1 MDVTPRV
8 ALLIDVVASRAADR
22 SALHAAILAAAD
34 AANAAVPAV
43 DPLYPTVGDELQG
56 VYRSLGDAL
65 SAAFTLRLTLAP
77 GWDVRCGLGGGEVIV
92 VDAARRIQDGS
103 AWWLAREAIDW
114 VAERST
120 RPGYEAVR
128 TAIRD
133 ERPAADPLADPTARL
148 VDAHIARLRPA
159 VVGTLRGLWEGL
171 DNAAAAEREGISP
184 SANSQRIR
192 TNQLRPLVD
201 TMRALGELP

>member
-1 MDVTPRV
+1 MDVAPRV

-56 VYRSLGDAL
+56 VYRCLGDAL
-65 SAAFTLRLTLAP
+65 RAAFTLRLTLAP

-148 VDAHIARLRPA
+148 A